1 MKRPQYEPLTVNDTT
16 SRTPSLL
23 SVQGLQ
29 SGSRVIFAFF
39 WLFDSYSKIYHF
51 KKARSLEKTA
61 NFATFENLVTITH
74 LSSFL
79 KPFFPYKKLVCEY
92 GVVFSI
98 YLKILILR
106 MKRLYTFK
114 NGQFSPFS
122 KCSLSSNITC
132 FLERRFAH
140 NNSNVL
146 VQSFFAPFCHF

>member
-1 MKRPQYEPLTVNDTT
+1 MKRPQYQQLTVNDTT

-39 WLFDSYSKIYHF
+39 WQFDSYSKIYHF
-51 KKARSLEKTA
+51 KKARSLPKKA
-61 NFATFENLVTITH
+61 NFAIFESLVTLTH

-92 GVVFSI
+92 GVVFCI
-98 YLKILILR
+98 YLKILILL
-106 MKRLYTFK
+106 MKRLNTFK

-122 KCSLSSNITC
+122 KCSHLSNITC
-132 FLERRFAH
+132 FFEWF
-140 NNSNVL
+140 V
-146 VQSFFAPFCHF
+146 